1 MILKRRDR
9 LKVKLDWRYW
19 PSKLPTSAVW
29 DSASLLEH
37 ARHWELE
44 ELHNTVGGLA
54 QREDTVVKTAT
65 VDVLGVVVTVVNWRH
80 GVEDDELEMLTEVWM

>member
-1 MILKRRDR
+1 M
-9 LKVKLDWRYW
+9 
-19 PSKLPTSAVW
+19 
-29 DSASLLEH
+29 
-37 ARHWELE
+37 
-44 ELHNTVGGLA
+44 GGLA